1 MTLNLTQEFA
11 PMNRMPDRRHFQST
25 RILAGAFAAACV
37 LAGSASADL
46 YNWQNDPSAY
56 GYLCQYSIP
65 NDLAEESCVP
75 TSTVNALA
83 YLQNRYASQLGGV
96 QLVGSGYAGWNA
108 TAQALQG
115 FMGTTADSATTL
127 PGAAVGLQN
136 YLISIGAAGLGTLQ
150 GISAPVSPEY
160 PSWMSQGA
168 VLGMSNLYGWI
179 SSGAGVTLGI
189 SYFNGGGHQITMTGL
204 NWNDANGNGI
214 VELSEGATIT
224 AIDPLDPSSA
234 YSGSDVLGPAKTAT
248 LSVWQDAA
256 HGGLLSYSY
265 QQYVGEGLPFE
276 SNNYA
281 TASGLIFYGTSIS
294 VIPGPASWIVV
305 LVAGACGSRRR
316 R

>member
-1 MTLNLTQEFA
+1 
-11 PMNRMPDRRHFQST
+11 
-25 RILAGAFAAACV
+25 
-37 LAGSASADL
+37 
-46 YNWQNDPSAY
+46 QNDPSAY

-108 TAQALQG
+108 TAQTLQG

-214 VELSEGATIT
+214 VELSEGATIS
-224 AIDPLDPSSA
+224 AIDPLDPSAA
-234 YSGSDVLGPAKTAT
+234 YSGSDVLGLAKTAT

-265 QQYVGEGLPFE
+265 QQYTGGLPFE
-276 SNNYA
+276 PSNYT